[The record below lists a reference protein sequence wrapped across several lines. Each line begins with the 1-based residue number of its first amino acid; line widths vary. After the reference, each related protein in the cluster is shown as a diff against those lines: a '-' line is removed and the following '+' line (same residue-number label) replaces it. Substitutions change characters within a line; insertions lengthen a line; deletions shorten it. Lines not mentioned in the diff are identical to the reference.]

1 MRIAIIE
8 DDYSMRQILVKI
20 IQSID
25 SGIIIDEFESG
36 SEFLHQV
43 QVRDV
48 MNCEGDVPRG
58 WDCAISDV
66 LLPGATGLEIGQN
79 IKSGDDYP
87 NIPLMFVTGMSDQSS
102 IGQIEEY
109 GLILTKPYSI
119 RTAKYMLTRWLDDV
133 LNKSD
138 IIL

>member
-8 DDYSMRQILVKI
+8 DNEPMRQILVTIVK
-20 IQSID
+20 SID
-25 SGIIIDEFESG
+25 NGIIIDEFESG
-36 SEFLHQV
+36 SEFLHQM
-43 QVRDV
+43 QLRDV

-58 WDCAISDV
+58 WDCAILDV
-66 LLPGATGLEIGQN
+66 LLPGATGLEIGEN

-102 IGQIEEY
+102 IGQFEEY

-119 RTAKYMLTRWLDDV
+119 RTAKYILRKWFDDV
-133 LNKSD
+133 LDNSD
-138 IIL
+138 KIL